1 MGCGA
6 SSAAT
11 DNPTAGYQ
19 PSADPA
25 MDPAGQVVQGF
36 SKELQ
41 SRGKADHA
49 ADDNKK
55 YGDGAAQFVYRDCL
69 TGGPCGG
76 KSSSQDALSAALKK
90 AGYNVYFAPEVPTIL
105 MNGARQPCRHH
116 TARTLTITLS
126 LPPSLAPARSAVGC
140 RTGSFILVRAAG
152 GCVYPGMEE
161 DKRGALEAFEAGIIK
176 MQLQME
182 RSFVGIAASTGSPS
196 VVIFDRG
203 LLDIPSVP
211 QPALRLP
218 PSLM

>member
-126 LPPSLAPARSAVGC
+126 LPLLRPRALRSA
-140 RTGSFILVRAAG
+140 AG
-152 GCVYPGMEE
+152 
-161 DKRGALEAFEAGIIK
+161 L
-176 MQLQME
+176 
-182 RSFVGIAASTGSPS
+182 AASSLCGPQVAVCTRVWRRTNAGRWRPS
-196 VVIFDRG
+196 RPESSRCSCRWSGRSSASRPRQDR
-203 LLDIPSVP
+203 
-211 QPALRLP
+211 P
-218 PSLM
+218 PSSSSIAGS